1 MQRAR
6 IERLLPAVVQRTV
19 FPGTPLA
26 AALSTM
32 EALHAGPEAALD
44 DLAAAFDPYRAPD
57 RFVPFLARWV
67 DLDRLVVFDTAGE
80 STMPTGHG
88 HLRNLVAVAA
98 ELSRWRGTARGL
110 VRMLEV
116 ATGLTGFVVD
126 ERTTWADGRP
136 RPYHLRV
143 LAPAEASAYRRFV
156 EHVVRSE
163 KPAYVTAEVVF
174 EGPTATAVGGE
185 ETSSERPSDRPPA
198 GASRPR
204 PTAR

>member
-26 AALSTM
+26 AVLSAM
-32 EALHAGPEAALD
+32 EALHARPEAALD
-44 DLAAAFDPYRAPD
+44 DLPAAFDPYRAPD
-57 RFVPFLARWV
+57 RFVPFLAQWV
-67 DLDRLVVFDTAGE
+67 DLDRLVVFDAAGE
-80 STMPTGHG
+80 STVPTGRG

-116 ATGLTGFVVD
+116 ATGLAGFVV
-126 ERTTWADGRP
+126 EEQTTWPDGRP

-143 LAPAEASAYRRFV
+143 RAPAEASPYRAFV
-156 EHVVRSE
+156 EHLVRSE

-174 EGPTATAVGGE
+174 EETTVAAAEGGE
-185 ETSSERPSDRPPA
+185 TPPEAPPDRPPA
-198 GASRPR
+198 RASRPR
-204 PTAR
+204 RTNR

>member
-26 AALSTM
+26 AVLSTM
-32 EALHAGPEAALD
+32 EALHARPEAALD
-44 DLAAAFDPYRAPD
+44 DMAATFDPYRAPD

-67 DLDRLVVFDTAGE
+67 DLDRLVVYDPAGE
-80 STMPTGHG
+80 STIPSGHG

-110 VRMLEV
+110 VRMMEV

-126 ERTTWADGRP
+126 ERTTWPDGRP

-143 LAPAEASAYRRFV
+143 HAPAEASAYRPLV
-156 EHVVRSE
+156 EHLVRSE

-174 EGPTATAVGGE
+174 EGAAVPPPVDETAPE
-185 ETSSERPSDRPPA
+185 EPSDSPPTR
-198 GASRPR
+198 ASRPR
-204 PTAR
+204 RTNR